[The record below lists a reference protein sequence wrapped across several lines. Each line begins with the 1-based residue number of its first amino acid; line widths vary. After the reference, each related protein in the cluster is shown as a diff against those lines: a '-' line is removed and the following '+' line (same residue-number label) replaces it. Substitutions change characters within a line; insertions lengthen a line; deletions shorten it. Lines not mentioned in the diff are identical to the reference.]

1 MPHKVKW
8 RMAQPSAQ
16 QLIHLD
22 GLLPHLLYKPQ
33 DLPEPAPLILF
44 LHGRGERGADLGLL
58 KRHGL
63 PKRLTAQPLPCLV
76 LSPQCPGDSWWPY
89 ELDALDALLDDAL
102 VRYEVDERRVYLTGL
117 SMGGYGAWHWAVRRP
132 ESFAALAPVCG
143 GGDPARACAL
153 KSMPVWAF
161 HGAEDMVVPLEKSEE
176 MVAAVNACGGNAR
189 LTVYPGV
196 GHDSWTRTFE
206 NPELYDW
213 LFEQKL
219 EDQGT

>member
-1 MPHKVKW
+1 MT
-8 RMAQPSAQ
+8 Q
-16 QLIHLD
+16 QLTQQPIHLD
-22 GLLPHLLYKPQ
+22 ELLPHLLYRPQ

-44 LHGRGERGADLGLL
+44 LHGRGERGADLGML

-63 PKRLTAQPLPCLV
+63 PRRLETHALPCLA

-102 VRYEVDERRVYLTGL
+102 ARYEVDERRVYLTGL

-132 ESFAALAPVCG
+132 ERFAALAPVCG
-143 GGDPARACAL
+143 GGDPTRACAL
-153 KSMPVWAF
+153 KNMPVWAF
-161 HGAEDMVVPLEKSEE
+161 HGAEDKVVPLEHSEE

-206 NPELYDW
+206 NAELYGW

-219 EDQGT
+219 GN